1 MKKILSSVV
10 ATCMLL
16 MSLCNISY
24 AASFQP
30 IIEAEDGAVGDTLTV
45 RVSLPANTK
54 AVGGSFN
61 FVYDNTKMELVEA
74 NVGSVLSGFTPSLN
88 SNYADNKIRLSFAGT
103 DAVSDDGGEILN
115 ATFNLTAEGTVSF
128 STERFKLSDI
138 QLTSLECEDITKSI
152 TITKKAFTGLS
163 MNDKTVT
170 YDGKAQTI
178 AVEGAPTDATVEYTY
193 AKAVEGDDSLTA
205 VDEAI
210 DAGTYT
216 VTATVSKEGYN
227 NWTKTAT
234 LTINKKALTLKGV
247 EVADKVYDGTVEAK
261 VVNQGTVVGL
271 AEADKNDEGKFTY
284 GVHTATFAD
293 KNVGTD
299 KAVSLEVD
307 YKGTSAGNYTMT
319 APTDV
324 KANIT

>member
-163 MNDKTVT
+163 MNDDAVT
-170 YDGKAQTI
+170 YDGTAKTI
-178 AVEGAPTDATVEYTY
+178 EVKGAPDDAKVEYTY
-193 AKAVEGDDSLTA
+193 AKAEGNDI

-210 DAGTYT
+210 DAGTYK
-216 VTATVSKEGYN
+216 VTATVSKDGYN

-234 LTINKKALTLKGV
+234 LTINPKTLTV
-247 EVADKVYDGTVEAK
+247 S
-261 VVNQGTVVGL
+261 GL
-271 AEADKNDEGKFTY
+271 EIGRAH
-284 GVHTATFAD
+284 V
-293 KNVGTD
+293 
-299 KAVSLEVD
+299 
-307 YKGTSAGNYTMT
+307 
-319 APTDV
+319 
-324 KANIT
+324 